1 MSEFDQKSEEL
12 RQYIDR
18 VVHQLMLIQ
27 NDYLSSSAGELNNTE
42 LKVISFIGKKGS
54 CIMREVAE
62 FANVPLSTLTGIMD
76 KLVKKRL
83 INRERSDEDRRIVQL
98 VLSEEGISVFN
109 TEQQNHL
116 NLAKGML
123 SALDLTEQDQLLN
136 LLKKITAGQ

>member
-1 MSEFDQKSEEL
+1 MSEFDKKSEEL

-27 NDYLSSSAGELNNTE
+27 NDYLTTSAGELNNTE
-42 LKVISFIGKKGS
+42 LKIISFIGKKGS

-76 KLVKKRL
+76 KLVKKKL
-83 INRERSDEDRRIVQL
+83 VSRERSDEDRRIVQL
-98 VLSEEGISVFN
+98 VLTENGKSVFT

-123 SALDLTEQDQLLN
+123 TGLEELEQNQLLN
-136 LLKKITAGQ
+136 LLKKITAGK